1 MKTLRFPVVGDNL
14 KAINEIIS
22 FQEDHDCEFLDSK
35 ISYEEEEG
43 EVVNLVTF
51 KQYDEPT
58 NVKELILK
66 EKNQEPPPNK
76 FWEGVMVANK
86 NLIVVLAGRAN

>member
-1 MKTLRFPVVGDNL
+1 
-14 KAINEIIS
+14 
-22 FQEDHDCEFLDSK
+22 
-35 ISYEEEEG
+35 
-43 EVVNLVTF
+43 
-51 KQYDEPT
+51 
-58 NVKELILK
+58 LILK